1 MHTKDQ
7 PLQIKNSHTDTLT
20 LSNGIIV
27 NRLLNFKYDK
37 NNLKFLVFPSNFL
50 SFYFIINS
58 SMITLKKIN
67 SLEETFIDESPKDEN
82 QINSLPEDE
91 INNHR
96 LLIQIPI
103 ELLENWRSAFKIPK
117 WLDTNISCLDKD
129 IFINIK
135 QKKIIFLTLEILHF
149 PSINCFNFLEFESLV
164 LFLFSNLL
172 SIQKTEN
179 NTNKI
184 DSILEIIHSDPFLKI
199 SINDLAKLVGT
210 NESYLRQE
218 FKEQVGITIGNYIK
232 QTKIKEAKKMII
244 QKNLRIKDIAKLCGY
259 NDVGYF
265 SKIIKNTN

>member
-1 MHTKDQ
+1 MYTKDQ

-27 NRLLNFKYDK
+27 TRLLNFKYDK
-37 NNLKFLVFPSNFL
+37 NNLNFLVFPSKFL

-67 SLEETFIDESPKDEN
+67 SLEEAFIDKS
-82 QINSLPEDE
+82 PEDE
-91 INNHR
+91 ISNHR